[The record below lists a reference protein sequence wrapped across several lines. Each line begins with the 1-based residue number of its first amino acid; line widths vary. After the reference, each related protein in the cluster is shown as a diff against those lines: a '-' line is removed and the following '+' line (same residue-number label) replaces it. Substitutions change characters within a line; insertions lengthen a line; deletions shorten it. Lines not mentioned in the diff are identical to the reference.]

1 MAIYVGG
8 QKHKFILDGRVFGF
22 NISIPNSITDNI
34 KLLSS
39 ENYILKDTD
48 DVYLTLEKEDE

>member
-22 NISIPNSITDNI
+22 NIPIPTSITENI
-34 KLLSS
+34 KLFSS
-39 ENYILKDTD
+39 ENYILKDMN